1 MCVCVCACV
10 RACMYICVCVHA
22 HVCVSACV
30 CVPVC
35 VRVCVCKQCINCNM
49 LCCQGD
55 IDALFSS
62 EDPLLND
69 RGMYRYLSSEQLFV
83 LLGCLEESHQFA
95 KTFNCNTEQK
105 LALRKAGKYIYSL
118 NHILV

>member
-1 MCVCVCACV
+1 MCVCVCVCVCARACV
-10 RACMYICVCVHA
+10 HACMYVYICVCV
-22 HVCVSACV
+22 CV
-30 CVPVC
+30 CMCVC
-35 VRVCVCKQCINCNM
+35 VCVCKQCINCNM

-55 IDALFSS
+55 MDALFSS